1 MNSKTLAAIAA
12 FSALTV
18 VLNQSP
24 LKFPAPYLPFLYYQI
39 WEIPI
44 VVAFLLF
51 GPVTGASVSLVN
63 TVVLFALFPG
73 DLPAGPF
80 YNLMAVLSMLVG
92 IFIAHWLTNNMKKD
106 EKRVMPIIMVT
117 LFGIVLRV
125 IVMSFANWAFMRYPY
140 PIGYSAPDEFIIA
153 ILPFIAFFNASVA
166 VYTIPAGYVLAR
178 AISRGIK
185 TNLWS
190 PNKIV

>member
-1 MNSKTLAAIAA
+1 LAAIAA

-44 VVAFLLF
+44 VIAFLLF
-51 GPVTGASVSLVN
+51 GPVTGASVSLIN
-63 TVVLFALFPG
+63 TIVLFALFPG

-80 YNLMAVLSMLVG
+80 YNLMAVLSMLIG
-92 IFIAHWLTNNMKKD
+92 IFVAHWLTKSTNKD
-106 EKRVMPIIMVT
+106 EKKVLPIVIAT
-117 LFGIVLRV
+117 LLGITLRV
-125 IVMSFANWAFMRYPY
+125 IAMSFANWTFMRYPY
-140 PIGYSAPDEFIIA
+140 PIGYSATDEFIIA

-166 VYTIPAGYVLAR
+166 FYTIPAGYVLAR
-178 AISRGIK
+178 TISHGIK

-190 PNKIV
+190 P

>member
-1 MNSKTLAAIAA
+1 MMNSKILAAIAV
-12 FSALTV
+12 FSALTIA
-18 VLNQSP
+18 LNQSP

-51 GPVTGASVSLVN
+51 GPITGASVSIVN
-63 TVVLFALFPG
+63 TAVLFVLFPG

-80 YNLMAVLSMLVG
+80 YNLMAILSMLIG
-92 IFIAHWLTNNMKKD
+92 IFGAHWLTNSINKE
-106 EKRVMPIIMVT
+106 EKRVMPIVIAT

-125 IVMSFANWAFMRYPY
+125 IVMSFVNWAFMRYPY
-140 PIGYSAPDEFIIA
+140 PFGFSAPEEFIIA

-166 VYTIPAGYVLAR
+166 IYTIPAGYVLAR

-185 TNLWS
+185 TNMWS
-190 PNKIV
+190 P